1 MNLDELSVVIL
12 TFDEAPNIGRVLEK
26 LTWCRDVVVLDSFS
40 ADETEVICR
49 SFRNVSFYQRKFD
62 NHWNQWNAALDF
74 AGNAWVLSLDAD
86 YIIDSRLLS
95 ELRELEPQVNG
106 YSIPFR
112 YCVNGYPLRASLLPP
127 RIALFDRRKAR
138 YVADGHTQLLACEG
152 PLGALRSPIYHDDR
166 KPLKRWLASQ
176 DNYMDLEVKKLLG
189 SEYGDL
195 GLGDKVRK
203 LVIFAPFAVFFYC
216 LVLQGCILNG
226 RAGWFYALQ
235 RLVAEAWLSVK
246 LLEAS
251 LGANENA
258 KRNL

>member
-1 MNLDELSVVIL
+1 
-12 TFDEAPNIGRVLEK
+12 
-26 LTWCRDVVVLDSFS
+26 
-40 ADETEVICR
+40 
-49 SFRNVSFYQRKFD
+49 
-62 NHWNQWNAALDF
+62 
-74 AGNAWVLSLDAD
+74 
-86 YIIDSRLLS
+86 
-95 ELRELEPQVNG
+95 
-106 YSIPFR
+106 
-112 YCVNGYPLRASLLPP
+112 
-127 RIALFDRRKAR
+127 
-138 YVADGHTQLLACEG
+138 
-152 PLGALRSPIYHDDR
+152 
-166 KPLKRWLASQ
+166 
-176 DNYMDLEVKKLLG
+176 MDLEVKKLLG

-251 LGANENA
+251 LGADENA